1 MAGHMETLT
10 EYMVHARTAKLPA
23 EVAMKGKHHIL
34 DTLAAIVSGAALP
47 PGQIAL
53 QYVQAQGGTEEAQVI
68 TTPYLTTAVNA
79 AMANAFIA
87 HADETD
93 DSHAAS
99 GTHPGCSIVPS
110 ALAMAERGNVSG
122 ERLLNAVVL
131 GYDMCARAMFSL
143 GERYMLEEERGISS
157 HSMGGLFG
165 SAAAAGA
172 CTEITAAQL
181 RYLISYTAQQAA
193 GIPTWARDTDHIEK
207 AFDFAGLPARS
218 GVTAASFVD
227 AGFTGV
233 WDVFEGNRN
242 FFKSFSPTPH
252 PEEIVAELGAR
263 YEVVNTNIKKHCV
276 GSPIQAAADAL
287 GHILEAHPVR
297 PEDVELIRVTLPV
310 GGAATVNNREMPNI
324 NLQHMMAVFLMDGSI
339 SFAAAHDIGRFNDPV
354 TKALREKVELQGDNA
369 LVTPESPRQGIVE
382 LVMKNGEQHRDHVV
396 AVRGTMENP
405 MTTEEVES
413 KARDLLTPV
422 LGADKADRLIK
433 AVGDLES
440 LRSVRELRELLR
452 P

>member
-10 EYMVHARTAKLPA
+10 AYMVHARTAKLPA

-47 PGQIAL
+47 PGRIAIA
-53 QYVQAQGGTEEAQVI
+53 YVQAQGGTEEAQVL
-68 TTPYLTTAVNA
+68 TTSYLTTAVNA
-79 AMANAFIA
+79 AMTNGFLA
-87 HADETD
+87 HSDETD

-99 GTHPGCSIVPS
+99 GTHPGCSIVPA

-131 GYDMCARAMFSL
+131 GYDMCARVMFSL

-165 SAAAAGA
+165 SSAAAGS
-172 CTEITAAQL
+172 CTEVTADQL

-207 AFDFAGLPARS
+207 AFDFAGMPARS
-218 GVTAASFVD
+218 AVTAATLVD

-233 WDVFEGNRN
+233 WDVFEGDRN
-242 FFKSFSPTPH
+242 FFKSFSPSPK
-252 PEEIVAELGAR
+252 PDEMIAELGSR

-287 GHILEAHPVR
+287 GHILEAHPTM
-297 PEDVELIRVTLPV
+297 PDGVESIRVTLPV
-310 GGAATVNNREMPNI
+310 GGAATVNDREMPNI

-339 SFAAAHDIGRFNDPV
+339 TFAAAHDIERFSDPV
-354 TKALREKVELQGDNA
+354 TKSLREKVELKGDNA
-369 LVTPESPRQGIVE
+369 LVTHESPRQGIVE
-382 LVMKNGEQHRDHVV
+382 LHTKGGESYREHVV
-396 AVRGTMENP
+396 AVRGTRENP
-405 MTTEEVES
+405 MTTKEVES
-413 KARDLLTPV
+413 KARDLLAPA
-422 LGADKADRLIK
+422 LGAKKADRLIK

-440 LRSVRELRELLR
+440 LGSVRELRELLR

>member
-1 MAGHMETLT
+1 MPGHMETLT

-23 EVAMKGKHHIL
+23 EAALKGKHHIL

-53 QYVQAQGGTEEAQVI
+53 KYAQAQGGTEEAQVI
-68 TTPYLTTAVNA
+68 TTPFVTTAVNA
-79 AMANAFIA
+79 AMANAFLA
-87 HADETD
+87 HSDETD

-99 GTHPGCSIVPS
+99 GTHPGCSIVPA

-131 GYDMCARAMFSL
+131 GYDLCARTMFSL

-165 SAAAAGA
+165 SMAAAGA
-172 CTEITAAQL
+172 CIDVSADQL

-207 AFDFAGLPARS
+207 AFDFAGMPARS
-218 GVTAASFVD
+218 AVQSAMFVD

-233 WDVFEGNRN
+233 WDVFEGSRN
-242 FFKSFSPTPH
+242 FFKSFSPSPN
-252 PEEIVAELGAR
+252 PDEIIAELGSR

-287 GHILEAHPVR
+287 GHILEAHPTR
-297 PEDVELIRVTLPV
+297 PDDVASIKVTLPV

-324 NLQHMMAVFLMDGSI
+324 SLQHMMAVFLMDGSI
-339 SFAAAHDIGRFNDPV
+339 SFATAHDMERFNDPV
-354 TKALREKVELQGDNA
+354 TVALRAQVELLGDNA

-382 LVMKNGEQHRDHVV
+382 LQTKGGESYRDHVV
-396 AVRGTMENP
+396 AVRGTRENP

-413 KARDLLTPV
+413 KARDLLAPA
-422 LGADKADRLIK
+422 LGADKADRLLK
-433 AVGDLES
+433 AIGNLES
-440 LRSVRELRELLR
+440 MGSARELRELLR